1 MSRAGREFDELAVG
15 YDRHRPEYPETLLI
29 ALREH
34 IAAGNPPPPRVV
46 ADVGAG
52 TGIATRLLRRYLSTG
67 YQVVGLEP
75 GEGMRRQAMESTDP
89 ALDITYLDATAEQM
103 PFEDGALAGVVVAQA
118 VQWFDRSGFYRETCR
133 VLAPGGTLAIVQNN
147 RDWRASVFLE
157 AYECYLEASNPAY
170 SRDYRAF
177 DIQAELRATS
187 GLDVAEPVVA
197 IWDRLMTVDGFIGMA
212 CSSSRLQQVIDL
224 IGAEQTVSS
233 VRELVNR
240 FTDESGQVAVRY
252 RSELYLARRTT

>member
-1 MSRAGREFDELAVG
+1 MIRVGHEFDELAVG

-34 IAAGNPPPPRVV
+34 IAAGGPPPPRIV

-52 TGIATRLLRRYLSTG
+52 TGIATRLLRRYLSVE
-67 YQVVGLEP
+67 YKVVGLEP

-89 ALDITYLDATAEQM
+89 ALDIIYLDATAERM

-118 VQWFDRSGFYRETCR
+118 VQWFARPGFYREACR

-147 RDWRASVFLE
+147 RDWRASAFLE
-157 AYECYLEASNPAY
+157 AYESFLEASNPAY
-170 SRDYRAF
+170 RRDYRAF
-177 DIQAELRATS
+177 DIEAELRATS
-187 GLDVAEPVVA
+187 GLGVAEPFVA
-197 IWDRLMTVDGFIGMA
+197 IWDRPMTVDGFIGMA
-212 CSSSRLQQVIDL
+212 YSSSRLQQVIAL
-224 IGAEQTVSS
+224 IGEEQTVSS

-252 RSELYLARRTT
+252 RGEMYLARRGT